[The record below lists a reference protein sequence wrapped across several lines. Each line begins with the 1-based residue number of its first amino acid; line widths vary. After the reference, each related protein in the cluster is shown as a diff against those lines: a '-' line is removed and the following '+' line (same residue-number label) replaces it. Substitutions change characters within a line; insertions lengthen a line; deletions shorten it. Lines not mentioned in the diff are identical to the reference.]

1 MPLAVAPYP
10 VAVALSAE
18 AVFPRA
24 ARWIAGRG
32 LAAEEVAAAWDAQER
47 SGPAPLEP
55 KDAVQEPEQAQTALL
70 QGLRVWA
77 RQEL

>member
-1 MPLAVAPYP
+1 MLLAVAPYP

-18 AVFPRA
+18 AVLPRA
-24 ARWIAGRG
+24 VRRIAGRG
-32 LAAEEVAAAWDAQER
+32 LAAEEVAAAWDALER

-55 KDAVQEPEQAQTALL
+55 KDAVQEPVQAQMALL
-70 QGLRVWA
+70 QGLRV